1 LTANQ
6 KKEGGGGVPDM
17 SWLSS
22 NRASGTGSVRGR
34 LPVQAVRRLWACTQG
49 RLQVRRPHPG
59 HRYFHGCSPHSSH
72 GDPLLPPLPPPEV
85 ELALAAALP
94 AGGGSSRPSSIPG
107 EEGGSILQGDGA
119 CERAMCAATRGDT
132 RV

>member
-1 LTANQ
+1 
-6 KKEGGGGVPDM
+6 M

-22 NRASGTGSVRGR
+22 KRASGTGSVRGR

-49 RLQVRRPHPG
+49 RLQVRLPHPG

-72 GDPLLPPLPPPEV
+72 GEPLVPPPQPPEV

-94 AGGGSSRPSSIPG
+94 AGGGSYRSSSIPG
-107 EEGGSILQGDGA
+107 GVGSSMLDPGTA
-119 CERAMCAATRGDT
+119 RANGRCVRRRGVDA